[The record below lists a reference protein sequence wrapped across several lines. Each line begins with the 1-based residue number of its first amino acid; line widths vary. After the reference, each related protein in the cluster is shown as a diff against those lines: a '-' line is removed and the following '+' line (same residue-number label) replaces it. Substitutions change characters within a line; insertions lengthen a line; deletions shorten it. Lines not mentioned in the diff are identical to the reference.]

1 MFDMDLPDNLFQ
13 SNIYTVSSVRPKL
26 SVDPNTY
33 DSQKDAIVESIQ
45 NERAQNCQYSS
56 DTAEITSCDSLGTTN
71 FLIMYHA
78 AKIESS
84 ITEMID
90 TDSRT
95 LYCNEENSSCQN
107 VFDVNEKVLLIFILM
122 IDITLFIDSIQS

>member
-1 MFDMDLPDNLFQ
+1 MRLDLSHHTNCRMFDMDLPEDLFE
-13 SNIYTVSSVRPKL
+13 SNIYTVTSARSKL
-26 SVDPNTY
+26 SVDPHTY
-33 DSQKDAIVESIQ
+33 ESQKDAIIESIQ
-45 NERAQNCQYSS
+45 KEIVQNGQNSS
-56 DTAEITSCDSLGTTN
+56 DTAEIMSCDALGTMN

-95 LYCNEENSSCQN
+95 LYCNEENSSCKN
-107 VFDVNEKVLLIFILM
+107 VFDVNEKVL
-122 IDITLFIDSIQS
+122 